1 MGGQVSVD
9 KSERKLRKRGGEQH
23 TVVYSHAGCLNS
35 AKESVWFLL
44 FVFPNHNFTRW
55 TPFALKKKGG
65 GAHYN
70 AFLQRQELILYIYL
84 SE

>member
-9 KSERKLRKRGGEQH
+9 KSERKLRKGGEQD

-65 GAHYN
+65 GGFIMHSYSN
-70 AFLQRQELILYIYL
+70 W
-84 SE
+84 S